1 MIFPHRI
8 KKRTTTRAKLSML
21 LKRVWVRRRRGR
33 SVKAIKAI
41 TEVKKRHMKT
51 GTYAAIM
58 PSSSSRTITALLSIT
73 QGLLILNDQNNKYT
87 AFY

>member
-1 MIFPHRI
+1 MMFPHRI
-8 KKRTTTRAKLSML
+8 KKSTTTRAKLSML

-33 SVKAIKAI
+33 SVKATKAI
-41 TEVKKRHMKT
+41 TEVKKRHIKT

-58 PSSSSRTITALLSIT
+58 PSSKRRIITALISIT
-73 QGLLILNDQNNKYT
+73 QWLLVKRDRNNKHA